1 MSRLAL
7 MSSFQTVSS
16 LKGQPSS
23 LNFSVCRASLQIYPQ
38 FWKGVGGKKK
48 IAKVINFLSLSAQSN
63 PLILKTDRLFFLIQ
77 PRCKAFTKE

>member
-7 MSSFQTVSS
+7 MYLFQTVSS
-16 LKGQPSS
+16 LERAAIK

-48 IAKVINFLSLSAQSN
+48 FAKVIDFLFLTLKASAQSN
-63 PLILKTDRLFFLIQ
+63 PLVLKS
-77 PRCKAFTKE
+77 